1 MYNKNSVNL
10 NESNITHSLKK
21 KKSNIAQIRKIVKEL
36 CPYYS
41 SSTYHFSISF

>member
-1 MYNKNSVNL
+1 MYNKNSLNL

-21 KKSNIAQIRKIVKEL
+21 RSNIAQIRKIVKEL